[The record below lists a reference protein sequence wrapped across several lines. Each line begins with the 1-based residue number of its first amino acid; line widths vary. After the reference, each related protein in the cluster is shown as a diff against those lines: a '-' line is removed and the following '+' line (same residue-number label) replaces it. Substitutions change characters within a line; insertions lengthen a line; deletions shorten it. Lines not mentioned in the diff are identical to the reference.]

1 MNEIIPKA
9 SRQISGRGSDKASQ
23 FGGEKGFK
31 SYLPVSE
38 LLTCFLLPSVFLVLN
53 VGFDCCLE
61 ELGIGELEALPSLLE
76 LPFMT
81 VAAMLFKRFQPSP
94 TIGSHCCGELFRR
107 RRKTPLTKM

>member
-9 SRQISGRGSDKASQ
+9 SWQISGRGSDEASQ
-23 FGGEKGFK
+23 FAGGKGFK

-53 VGFDCCLE
+53 VAFDCCLE

-81 VAAMLFKRFQPSP
+81 VAAMLFKGFQPSP
-94 TIGSHCCGELFRR
+94 TIGVSLLR
-107 RRKTPLTKM
+107 

>member
-1 MNEIIPKA
+1 M
-9 SRQISGRGSDKASQ
+9 
-23 FGGEKGFK
+23 
-31 SYLPVSE
+31 SE

-81 VAAMLFKRFQPSP
+81 VAAMLFKGF
-94 TIGSHCCGELFRR
+94 
-107 RRKTPLTKM
+107 